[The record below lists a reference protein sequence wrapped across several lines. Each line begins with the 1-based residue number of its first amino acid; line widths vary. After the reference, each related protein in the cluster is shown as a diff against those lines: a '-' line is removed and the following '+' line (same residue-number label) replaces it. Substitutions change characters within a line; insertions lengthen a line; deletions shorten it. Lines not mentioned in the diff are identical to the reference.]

1 MEIVLG
7 ITLYPA
13 SDSSMVCVLRHSI
26 LKCMKANQQLQGKN
40 ASTLKFISCPR
51 TEQSRDNLSHVN
63 FIIQEAASLEP
74 KCTSTWHLLQLG
86 SRKCVAPRSWILGMT
101 CVLGEA

>member
-1 MEIVLG
+1 MEIEVG
-7 ITLYPA
+7 ISVYPA
-13 SDSSMVCVLRHSI
+13 SDSSMVRVLRPSI

-51 TEQSRDNLSHVN
+51 PEQSRDSLSHVN
-63 FIIQEAASLEP
+63 FTIQEAASLEP
-74 KCTSTWHLLQLG
+74 KCTLTWHLLQLG
-86 SRKCVAPRSWILGMT
+86 SRRCVAPRSWILGMT